1 MRTGLFT
8 TLALAGLLI
17 IGSCTSV
24 PLTGRRQLSLMPAAQ
39 MQAMSYAQYSE
50 TLKGAKLSQDAE
62 NTAMVKRLGSRIQK
76 AVEEYMTAKG
86 LGGQL
91 AGYQWEFNLV
101 EDAQVNAWCMPGGK
115 VVVYT
120 GILPVAG
127 SEEGLAAVMGHE
139 IAHAIARH
147 GDERMSQSMLQEFGG
162 LALSTYLQDRPT
174 ETQQLWMTA
183 YGVGS
188 TLGVMLPYSRTHE
201 SEADH
206 MGLIFMAKA
215 GYNPEAAV
223 SFWERMAAKGG
234 ATPEF
239 LSTHPSD
246 ARRVADLKRLMPE
259 ALKQYRPR

>member
-1 MRTGLFT
+1 MLETVQILTGQSPSVAVIWMHGLGADGHDFEPIVPMLPLVAPLRFVFPNAPERPVT
-8 TLALAGLLI
+8 LNGGMPLRAWYDIDPRSPLSGTDDIRASADAIAALVAREVARGVPARRITLAGFSQGGVIALALGLRHPDRLAGI
-17 IGSCTSV
+17 
-24 PLTGRRQLSLMPAAQ
+24 M
-39 MQAMSYAQYSE
+39 
-50 TLKGAKLSQDAE
+50 
-62 NTAMVKRLGSRIQK
+62 
-76 AVEEYMTAKG
+76 
-86 LGGQL
+86 
-91 AGYQWEFNLV
+91 
-101 EDAQVNAWCMPGGK
+101 
-115 VVVYT
+115 
-120 GILPVAG
+120 
-127 SEEGLAAVMGHE
+127 
-139 IAHAIARH
+139 
-147 GDERMSQSMLQEFGG
+147 
-162 LALSTYLQDRPT
+162 ALSTYLQDRPT

-234 ATPEF
+234 STPEF